1 MPVGTVLL
9 ISGALGV
16 SVLPRLLRGRV
27 LKARTQPAGECH
39 IVAEVADNA
48 SVDRLYNMAFGGRE
62 LFMDVAEE
70 GEIEQIERRSGSP
83 SPVRCPDEELL
94 RGQMLADCR
103 WSDVA
108 IEIVWG
114 TSRHAGTKESVG
126 PYHWMILQSARQ
138 SMVPSNGSL
147 FDLSPG
153 DSSEYFDNHF
163 SHCGQC
169 NKRWWLVDTPVLG
182 ICPVCEVEVI
192 KLGLDVKATL
202 EASRHSPFV
211 LLPDGDE
218 DLGPPMKVD
227 ASGAEV
233 PDFGD
238 TSGVAG
244 VDLSEDPEVQGLLP
258 TPVAEIWSGST
269 IMINPGFCPKRNR
282 EWIDLVALDF
292 LRIHQRRPGDPNVIY
307 RIDEAGSNRDG

>member
-1 MPVGTVLL
+1 
-9 ISGALGV
+9 
-16 SVLPRLLRGRV
+16 
-27 LKARTQPAGECH
+27 
-39 IVAEVADNA
+39 
-48 SVDRLYNMAFGGRE
+48 
-62 LFMDVAEE
+62 
-70 GEIEQIERRSGSP
+70 
-83 SPVRCPDEELL
+83 
-94 RGQMLADCR
+94 MLADCR

-114 TSRHAGTKESVG
+114 SSRHAGTKESVD
-126 PYHWMILQSARQ
+126 PYHWMILQSARL

-153 DSSEYFDNHF
+153 ESSEYFDNHF

-182 ICPVCEVEVI
+182 ICSVRAVEVI

-218 DLGPPMKVD
+218 DFGPPMEVD

-238 TSGVAG
+238 ASR
-244 VDLSEDPEVQGLLP
+244 VDLGEDPEVQRLLSIP
-258 TPVAEIWSGST
+258 AAEKWSGFT
-269 IMINPGFCPKRNR
+269 IMINPSFCPKRNR
-282 EWIDLVALDF
+282 EWIDLVALDI
-292 LRIHQRRPGDPNVIY
+292 LRIHQLRPDDPNVIY
-307 RIDEAGSNRDG
+307 RIDEAESNRDGRLINESGDDAMNIDDEVVDDDNVMVDGRYDSSVAVDTMLT